1 MKKSEK
7 TRHLIIEKAAALFN
21 RKGYEG
27 TSISD
32 IMEETGLSKGG
43 IYGSFKKE
51 GMNSSGVKDAIA
63 VAAFE
68 HAVAQV
74 YHAIGERT
82 KVIESSLG
90 KLKSVVYFY
99 RDSVLS
105 PPVEG
110 GCPIQNAAVDSD
122 NSNSVLRAKVQA
134 ATGDWQRRIM
144 RTLEKGKTAGEV
156 HQEVDAEEF
165 ALIFIGTLEGGIL
178 LSRLH
183 KSTKPFEVMSRQLLQ
198 MIENLRVT
206 ESIRNDEKISSSF

>member
-1 MKKSEK
+1 MKKSEI

-21 RKGYEG
+21 QKGYKG

-51 GMNSSGVKDAIA
+51 GMDSSGVKDAIA

-68 HAVAQV
+68 HAVTQV
-74 YHAIGERT
+74 YRTIGERT
-82 KVIESSLG
+82 RVIENSLD

-99 RDSVLS
+99 RESVLS

-122 NSNSVLRAKVQA
+122 NSNSVLRAKVLA
-134 ATGDWQRRIM
+134 ATNDWQQRIVK
-144 RTLEKGKTAGEV
+144 TLEKGMASGQVRREV
-156 HQEVDAEEF
+156 NAEEF
-165 ALIFIGTLEGGIL
+165 ALLFIGTLEGGIL

-183 KSTKPFEVMSRQLLQ
+183 RSTRPFEVMSRQLLQ
-198 MIENLRVT
+198 MIENLRVP
-206 ESIRNDEKISSSF
+206 ESFQ